1 VALGEAEVRERL
13 DLRVDVVGDGS
24 HQTVARHAVV
34 ELLAHR
40 LDALDAAL
48 GAHRPA
54 QHVGILAGEV
64 ADGHAHLHQLLLE
77 HRDPEGALQ
86 HRDELRCAY
95 VGSSSPS
102 LRRTY
107 GCTAP
112 PWMGP
117 GRISA
122 ISITRS

>member
-1 VALGEAEVRERL
+1 MPICISCSWNTGTPRVRSNT
-13 DLRVDVVGDGS
+13 GMS
-24 HQTVARHAVV
+24 FS
-34 ELLAHR
+34 
-40 LDALDAAL
+40 
-48 GAHRPA
+48 
-54 QHVGILAGEV
+54 
-64 ADGHAHLHQLLLE
+64 
-77 HRDPEGALQ
+77 
-86 HRDELRCAY
+86 CAY